1 MRILL
6 RPSGITRSIRTG
18 CARPRRFLRDGRW
31 DRPSALRGLLA
42 ALILVFL
49 APTVHGGVRE
59 APLVGLSIAHGM
71 GDLAQAQASG
81 ADWMGRIQRHLVA
94 REYAAGPNAR
104 GLQAPNRAH
113 NLRTYFDATGIQVVD
128 RTAVSSPELL
138 TLRLASI
145 GRGAQSLAVDP
156 GVVRSAGARVEIRR
170 PQIVEWYH
178 NSAAGLEQG
187 FTLEKRP
194 AGDGPL
200 AVELA
205 VHSAR
210 AVLAGGRIVFQ
221 TATGR
226 QLEYGQLVVRDAE
239 GARVE
244 AHLEVPD
251 PGRVRLIVDDRAA
264 RYPIDIDPLL
274 AAIANQPLEASQTS
288 AAPATSIADL
298 VRQRRLRR
306 RDQKG
311 AFGYAAAED
320 EEAVASAGL
329 DAALAVT
336 NGTPLTADAQ
346 LESNQVGAALGTS
359 VAGAGDVNG
368 DGYADVIVG
377 APSYDAGEADE
388 GAAFVFLGGASGVA
402 DGNPVTAATQLESN
416 QASAALGTSVA
427 AAGDVDGDGY
437 ADVIVGAPGY
447 DAGEVDEGAAF
458 VFLGGASGVADGNP
472 VTAATQLESN
482 QASAALGASVAGAGD
497 VDGDGYTDVIV
508 GAPGYDAG
516 EVDEGAAF
524 VFLGGAAGVADGN
537 PLTAAAQLESNQ
549 ASAALGTS
557 VAGAGDVDGDAY
569 ADVIVG
575 APSYDAAEVDEG
587 AAFVFLGGAS
597 GVADGDP
604 VTAAT
609 QLESDQLNAQLGGDV
624 SAAGDVDGDGYADV
638 IVGARY
644 YDPGLGWGEGVA
656 FVFLGGASGV
666 ADGNPATAAAD
677 LKVDADMVSFGAS
690 VSSAGDLNGDGYAD
704 VIVGAPEYDSG
715 DLAEGAAFVF
725 LGSAAGITSESVG
738 TALSRLESDQ
748 ADARLGGCVAGAGD
762 VNGDGYA
769 DVIVG
774 ASGYDAGEA
783 DEGAAFVFLG
793 SASGIAGGDP
803 TASDTQL
810 ESNQAVAWL
819 GTSVSGVG
827 DVNGDGY
834 ADVIVGAPTYD
845 AGEVDEGAAF
855 LYLGGA
861 SGIADGGPTA
871 ADAQLEGDQAGA
883 WFGFS
888 VSGAGDVNGD
898 GYADLIVGASDY
910 AAGESYEGAAFIF
923 LGSASGISD
932 GGPATAD
939 TQLES
944 NQANAY
950 LGWSVSGAGDVN
962 GDGYADVIVGSAAY
976 EAGETVEGAAFV
988 FLGSASG
995 ISDRNPTT
1003 ADAQIEG
1010 DQTYA
1015 WLGTSVSGAGD
1026 VNGDGYADVIVGAPD
1041 YDAGE
1046 LNEGVAVVFLGG
1058 AAGIASGNPAT
1069 ADARLEGDQANASMG
1084 ESVSGAGDVNGDGYA
1099 DVIVG
1104 ASDYDAGETDE
1115 GAAFVF
1121 LGSATGIA
1129 NATPATA
1136 DAQLEADQPFS
1147 WLGASVSGAGDV
1159 NGDGYADVIVGA
1171 SDYDAGKTDEGA
1183 AFVFLGG
1190 AAGIANGNPATA
1202 DAQIAA
1208 RQVEAYL
1215 GWSVSG
1221 AGDVNGD
1228 GYADVIVGATDY
1240 DAGETDEGAAFV
1252 FLGNGG
1258 ADGRTVLTRQLRG
1271 TAGSLPVEPWGGSY
1285 ALDRFKFEMAAT
1297 HPMGRE
1303 RVKLEAEICP
1313 PGAPFG
1319 TPSCNSQVSPS
1330 WVDVTSTLGGVLLSE
1345 MVSGLAGDNLYRW
1358 RARVL
1363 YARFGVTEAGI
1374 TPPPNPAHG
1383 PWRRVSAQAVEAD
1396 VRTVPEPGSL
1406 LLLSSGIALLLLLG
1420 RGRMRAEA
1428 YRKAS
1433 R

>member
-1 MRILL
+1 
-6 RPSGITRSIRTG
+6 
-18 CARPRRFLRDGRW
+18 
-31 DRPSALRGLLA
+31 
-42 ALILVFL
+42 
-49 APTVHGGVRE
+49 
-59 APLVGLSIAHGM
+59 
-71 GDLAQAQASG
+71 
-81 ADWMGRIQRHLVA
+81 
-94 REYAAGPNAR
+94 
-104 GLQAPNRAH
+104 
-113 NLRTYFDATGIQVVD
+113 
-128 RTAVSSPELL
+128 
-138 TLRLASI
+138 
-145 GRGAQSLAVDP
+145 
-156 GVVRSAGARVEIRR
+156 
-170 PQIVEWYH
+170 VEWYL
-178 NSAAGLEQG
+178 NSATGLEQG
-187 FTLEKRP
+187 FTLEERP

-205 VHSAR
+205 VHRAR
-210 AVLAGGRIVFQ
+210 AVLDGERIVFQ

-226 QLEYGQLVVRDAE
+226 QLEYGQLVVLDAA

-244 AHLEVPD
+244 AHLEVPN
-251 PGRVRLIVDDRAA
+251 PGRVRLVVDDRAA

-274 AAIANQPLEASQTS
+274 AAVTATPLEANQAS
-288 AAPATSIADL
+288 AAPVPSVAEL
-298 VRQRRLRR
+298 VRQRRSRR

-311 AFGYAAAED
+311 AFSYAAAEV
-320 EEAVASAGL
+320 EEAVAFDGLSA
-329 DAALAVT
+329 AFAVI
-336 NGTPLTADAQ
+336 NGTPVTAD
-346 LESNQVGAALGTS
+346 S
-359 VAGAGDVNG
+359 
-368 DGYADVIVG
+368 
-377 APSYDAGEADE
+377 
-388 GAAFVFLGGASGVA
+388 
-402 DGNPVTAATQLESN
+402 QLESN

-427 AAGDVDGDGY
+427 GAGDVDGDGY
-437 ADVIVGAPGY
+437 ADVIVGAPSY

-472 VTAATQLESN
+472 VTAATQLEAD
-482 QASAALGASVAGAGD
+482 QASAALGTSVAGAGD
-497 VDGDGYTDVIV
+497 VNGDGYADVIV
-508 GAPGYDAG
+508 GAPSYDAG

-524 VFLGGAAGVADGN
+524 VFLGGASGVADGN
-537 PLTAAAQLESNQ
+537 PLTADAQLESNQ

-557 VAGAGDVDGDAY
+557 VAGAGDVDAYGY

-575 APSYDAAEVDEG
+575 APGYDAGEVDEGAAFVFPGGVSGVADGNPVTAAAQLEADQASAALGTSVAGAGDLNGDGYADVIVGAPGYDNGAADEG
-587 AAFVFLGGAS
+587 AAFVFLGGDP
-597 GVADGDP
+597 GIVDGNPGNAD
-604 VTAAT
+604 A
-609 QLESDQLNAQLGGDV
+609 QLESNQASAQLGGSV
-624 SAAGDVDGDGYADV
+624 AAAGDVDGDGYTDV

-644 YDPGLGWGEGVA
+644 YNPGSGWGEGVA
-656 FVFLGGASGV
+656 FIFLGGASGV

-677 LKVDADMVSFGAS
+677 IKVDADMVSFGAS
-690 VSSAGDLNGDGYAD
+690 VSSAGDVNGDGYAD

-725 LGSAAGITSESVG
+725 LGSAAGIVSESVS
-738 TALSRLESDQ
+738 TALARFESDQ

-774 ASGYDAGEA
+774 AADYDAGEV
-783 DEGAAFVFLG
+783 DEGAAFIFLG

-803 TASDTQL
+803 AASDTQL
-810 ESNQAVAWL
+810 ESNQAEAWL

-855 LYLGGA
+855 IFLGSA
-861 SGIADGGPTA
+861 SGIADGGPA
-871 ADAQLEGDQAGA
+871 AAQAQLEGDQAGA

-888 VSGAGDVNGD
+888 VSGAGDVNDD

-910 AAGESYEGAAFIF
+910 SAGESLEGAAFIF
-923 LGSASGISD
+923 LGSASGIAD
-932 GGPATAD
+932 GDPATAD
-939 TQLES
+939 AQLES

-995 ISDRNPTT
+995 ISDGNPTT
-1003 ADAQIEG
+1003 AHAQIEANQG
-1010 DQTYA
+1010 YA

-1041 YDAGE
+1041 YDAGAVD
-1046 LNEGVAVVFLGG
+1046 EGVAVIFLGG
-1058 AAGIASGNPAT
+1058 AAGIASGNPTT
-1069 ADARLEGDQANASMG
+1069 ADTLLEGDQTDGLMG
-1084 ESVSGAGDVNGDGYA
+1084 ASVSGAGDVNGDGYA

-1129 NATPATA
+1129 DAAPATA
-1136 DAQLEADQPFS
+1136 DTQLEADQPSS

-1190 AAGIANGNPATA
+1190 AAGIADGNPATA
-1202 DAQIAA
+1202 DAQIEA

-1240 DAGETDEGAAFV
+1240 DAGETDEGAAFL
-1252 FLGNGG
+1252 FLGNAG
-1258 ADGRTVLTRQLRG
+1258 ADGRTALARQLRG
-1271 TAGSLPVEPWGGSY
+1271 VAGSIPVEPWGSSY
-1285 ALDRFKFEMAAT
+1285 ALDSFKIQMAAT
-1297 HPMGRE
+1297 HPMGRG
-1303 RVKLEAEICP
+1303 RVKLEAEVCP
-1313 PGAPFG
+1313 PAAPFG
-1319 TPSCNSQVSPS
+1319 DPSCSSQVSPS
-1330 WVDVTSTLGGVLLSE
+1330 WVDVSPTPGGVLLSE
-1345 MVSGLAGDNLYRW
+1345 TISGLTEDSLYRW

-1363 YARFGVTEAGI
+1363 YAPLGVTEAGI

-1396 VRTVPEPGSL
+1396 VRTVPEPGAVAL
-1406 LLLSSGIALLLLLG
+1406 LGSGIALLVLIG
-1420 RGRMRAEA
+1420 RGRMRSEA
-1428 YRKAS
+1428 
-1433 R
+1433 